1 MTARE
6 SVTAYISLGANL
18 GDPVTAVKRALS
30 DLHHLPLTRVTAA
43 SDLYQSAPHETQGP
57 DFINAVAALT
67 TALSAADLLL
77 HLQGLEQAAGR
88 ERPWPHAPRTLDLD
102 LLFYGDACINSPALT
117 LPHPRWAQRAFV
129 LTPLA
134 QIAPH
139 RVSPAQQAAVAH
151 QRLVRLPATPS
162 IHAVC

>member
-67 TALSAADLLL
+67 TALSAPDLLL
-77 HLQGLEQAAGR
+77 HLQGLDGGGNGLGVLVQPKLHGLEFLDALFQLLRVQGGR
-88 ERPWPHAPRTLDLD
+88 DPRT
-102 LLFYGDACINSPALT
+102 GAHARCSALG
-117 LPHPRWAQRAFV
+117 LQVF
-129 LTPLA
+129 
-134 QIAPH
+134 
-139 RVSPAQQAAVAH
+139 
-151 QRLVRLPATPS
+151 
-162 IHAVC
+162 